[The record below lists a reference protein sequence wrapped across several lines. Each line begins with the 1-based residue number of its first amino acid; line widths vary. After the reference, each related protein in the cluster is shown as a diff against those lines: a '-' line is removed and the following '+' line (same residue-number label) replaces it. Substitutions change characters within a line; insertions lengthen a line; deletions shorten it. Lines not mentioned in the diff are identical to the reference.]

1 MKKYL
6 FPVVALVAAMASC
19 TSDVEEAPAVDN
31 SIEKQTYI
39 IGSKPFEFADDL
51 TRTTF
56 ILEENKG
63 LRFSWSFDEVF
74 GVFPIDPINNQ
85 ARWALRKDKHNSI
98 GDTYDHYAQF
108 NGQGWGLEFGTKY
121 AAYQPYNG
129 EIPSNTVHTA
139 LPVTMPTTQ
148 GGTLT
153 YIGKNVDFMCD
164 TSTYIGPGSKDYH
177 QEAWTDPDP
186 ESNPDIDDCTWNYS
200 EEHSEEHQPS
210 SEVTFDFDHSIAIIQ
225 IKVPETNNGITVT
238 AQSGNPFITAGTWN
252 LETGVV
258 TGTDF
263 TNTITLTS
271 PENVENGVA
280 TFYLAAFPTTTGACT
295 ITVDGNTYQVASKKL
310 EAGKAYRWN
319 VQ

>member
-19 TSDVEEAPAVDN
+19 TSDVEEAPAIDN
-31 SIEKQTYI
+31 STEKQTYI
-39 IGSKPFEFADDL
+39 IGSKPFEFVEDL

-56 ILEENKG
+56 TLEEKG
-63 LRFSWSFDEVF
+63 LLFSWSFDEVF
-74 GVFPIDPINNQ
+74 GVFPINPVNNQ
-85 ARWALRKDKHNSI
+85 AMWALQNGGSI
-98 GDTYDHYAQF
+98 YDSQSHLRDHYAQF

-139 LPVTMPTTQ
+139 VPVTMPTTQ

-164 TSTYIGPGSKDYH
+164 TSTYVGPASRDYH
-177 QEAWTDPDP
+177 NEPWEGPYDS
-186 ESNPDIDDCTWNYS
+186 ESNCEIGDVSNPG
-200 EEHSEEHQPS
+200 HQPS
-210 SEVTFDFDHSIAIIQ
+210 SGVTFDFDHSIAIIQ
-225 IKVPETNNGITVT
+225 IKVPESNNGITVT

-280 TFYLAAFPTTTGACT
+280 TFYLAAFPTTTGACI
-295 ITVDGNTYQVASKKL
+295 ITVDGNTYQVASKTL
-310 EAGKAYRWN
+310 VAGKAYRWN

>member
-6 FPVVALVAAMASC
+6 FPVVALMATMASC

-31 SIEKQTYI
+31 STEKQTYI

-63 LRFSWSFDEVF
+63 LRFSWSFDEEF

-85 ARWALRKDKHNSI
+85 ARWALRKDIYDSRYDSENHK
-98 GDTYDHYAQF
+98 YDHYAQF
-108 NGQGWGLEFGTKY
+108 NGQGWGLEVGTKY
-121 AAYQPYNG
+121 AAYQPYDG
-129 EIPSNTVHTA
+129 KIPSNTVHTA
-139 LPVTMPTTQ
+139 LPVTMSTTQ

-153 YIGKNVDFMCD
+153 YIGKKVDFMCD
-164 TSTYIGPGSKDYH
+164 TSTYVGPASRDYH
-177 QEAWTDPDP
+177 NEPWEGPYDS
-186 ESNPDIDDCTWNYS
+186 ESNCGIGDVSNPG
-200 EEHSEEHQPS
+200 HQPS

-225 IKVPETNNGITVT
+225 IKVPESNNGITVT

-295 ITVDGNTYQVASKKL
+295 ITVDGNTYQVASKTL
-310 EAGKAYRWN
+310 VAGKAYRWN